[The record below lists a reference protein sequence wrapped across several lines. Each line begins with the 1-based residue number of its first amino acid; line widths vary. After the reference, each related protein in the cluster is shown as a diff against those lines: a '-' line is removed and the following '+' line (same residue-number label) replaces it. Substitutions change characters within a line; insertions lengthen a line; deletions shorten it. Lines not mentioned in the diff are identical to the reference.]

1 MNKSLSVEVSPW
13 RLSWDTILFIVL
25 WLARFWSN
33 ELAVLVLPS
42 RTDNVSLV
50 VHLTHILYYD
60 PIPAL
65 LLLVLVLYVGA
76 DLLLTGH
83 TQFRVKLVALWLA
96 IIAFVIIPTGLA
108 ILYRHKTFP
117 YLYIHDGA
125 IQTEEAIKFLLAG
138 KNPYVENFAATSV
151 AQWPFHEPGVDV
163 NPAVYHLIYLPLI
176 FLVSLPLYLFS
187 QWTLGWYDQRLVYL
201 LMFVVMLP
209 MLLQLG
215 RTPRDK
221 LAAVMVVALN
231 PLFVPFF
238 IEGRNDIVVLFW
250 LVGAMLLLQQRRIGW
265 AGMFIACAAASK
277 QTAWFLLP
285 FFVLYVLDPA
295 TRKNWR
301 ELITRARTLLTA
313 ILLFALVIMPFLV
326 WDAAAFVDDII
337 NYQSGISPS
346 ATNYPIK
353 ALGLGSL
360 VLGFHWVENSTATF
374 PFAIFQIV
382 VGGLIL
388 MGLLVRQWRNNTI
401 SQMAMNY
408 AILFFV
414 FAFFSRT
421 FNDNHLGFALTWL
434 VLPAFWADAAPALSG
449 VEKK

>member
-1 MNKSLSVEVSPW
+1 MDKSLSLGVLPW
-13 RLSWDTILFIVL
+13 RLSWDAILFVVL
-25 WLARFWSN
+25 WLSRFWSN
-33 ELAVLVLPS
+33 EVAVLVQPS

-50 VHLTHILYYD
+50 VHLTHVFYYD
-60 PIPAL
+60 PLPAL
-65 LLLVLVLYVGA
+65 LLLVLILYVGA
-76 DLLLTGH
+76 DLWLTARI
-83 TQFRVKLVALWLA
+83 QFRVKLAALWIA
-96 IIAFVIIPTGLA
+96 ILAFVIIPTVIA
-108 ILYRHKTFP
+108 ILYRHTTFP
-117 YLYIHDGA
+117 FLYIHDGA

-138 KNPYVENFAATSV
+138 KNPYAESYAATPMG
-151 AQWPFHEPGVDV
+151 QWPFHEPGVSR
-163 NPAVYHLIYLPLI
+163 NPALDHLPYLPFT
-176 FLVSLPLYLFS
+176 FLSAIPLYLTA
-187 QWTLGWYDQRLVYL
+187 QITLGWYDQRLVYL
-201 LMFVVMLP
+201 LMFVATLL

-250 LVGAMLLLQQRRIGW
+250 LVGAMLLLQQGRITW

-301 ELITRARTLLTA
+301 ELIPRARTLLPA

>member
-1 MNKSLSVEVSPW
+1 MNKSLSVEVSRW

-83 TQFRVKLVALWLA
+83 TQFRVKLVALWLS

-108 ILYRHKTFP
+108 ILYRYKTFP
-117 YLYIHDGA
+117 YLYTHDGA

-138 KNPYVENFAATSV
+138 KNPYAESYAATPMG
-151 AQWPFHEPGVDV
+151 QWPFHEPGVSR
-163 NPAVYHLIYLPLI
+163 NPALDHLPYLPFT
-176 FLVSLPLYLFS
+176 FLSAIPLYLTA
-187 QWTLGWYDQRLVYL
+187 QITLGWYDQRLVYL

-265 AGMFIACAAASK
+265 AGVFIACAAASK

-301 ELITRARTLLTA
+301 ELITRARTLLPA
-313 ILLFALVIMPFLV
+313 ILLFALVIVPFLIWNASALLTAV
-326 WDAAAFVDDII
+326 LILPSGNSAADSI
-337 NYQSGISPS
+337 
-346 ATNYPIK
+346 YPIRSMGLGGLL
-353 ALGLGSL
+353 LGLGL
-360 VLGFHWVENSTATF
+360 IKQSTDPF
-374 PFAIFQIV
+374 PFSWFQLFFC
-382 VGGLIL
+382 GL
-388 MGLLVRQWRNNTI
+388 GLVFLLYAQWRNNTGI
-401 SQMAMNY
+401 QMIMNFALLLFIY
-408 AILFFV
+408 LFFARSFV
-414 FAFFSRT
+414 
-421 FNDNHLGFALTWL
+421 DNYLGFLLTWL
-434 VLPAFWADAAPALSG
+434 VLPTFFNDSANQPQG
-449 VEKK
+449 RMI